1 MKSTMKSATTR
12 ALTRRATHNEHLE
25 VTTEMKMKTR
35 NLAVIA
41 TLLAGAMTM
50 PLAHAATAAAASDA
64 VAMPKALTKALHDG
78 LKLEKSFHAAGG
90 MNGFIVSSG
99 PGKNM
104 VVYSPPDN
112 SVLIA
117 GKMVDD
123 KGNDLS
129 EQYLDQYGPKADYSQ
144 FGKRIESAPAIV
156 EGATGSA
163 VKSTIYVIM
172 DPNCIF
178 CHLVWKALR
187 PYQAAGLQVHWIPV
201 AFQQPSSAGKAAA
214 LLESKDGAA
223 LLRKGETSYVEE
235 KESLGI
241 DEVPVSAASK
251 AKIDSNAALM
261 ADLGFRGTPTILYK
275 DKSGKFTA
283 VEGMPKLG
291 QLPEI
296 TGLPEKSI
304 TDAELQ
310 RFR

>member
-1 MKSTMKSATTR
+1 
-12 ALTRRATHNEHLE
+12 
-25 VTTEMKMKTR
+25 MKMKTR
-35 NLAVIA
+35 NLALTA
-41 TLLAGAMTM
+41 AFLAGALTTS
-50 PLAHAATAAAASDA
+50 LAQAAAADS
-64 VAMPKALTKALHDG
+64 VPMPKALSKALHDG

-117 GKMVDD
+117 GKMVDAN
-123 KGNDLS
+123 GNDLS
-129 EQYLDQYGPKADYSQ
+129 EQYLDQYAPKADYSQ
-144 FGKRIESAPAIV
+144 FQKRIETAPAVI

-187 PYQAAGLQVHWIPV
+187 PYEAAGLQVHWIPV

-251 AKIDSNAALM
+251 AKLDSNTALM

-275 DKSGKFTA
+275 DKSGKFVA
-283 VEGMPKLG
+283 NEGMPKLS
-291 QLPEI
+291 QLPDM
-296 TGLPEKSI
+296 TKLPEQSV